1 MGNTL
6 HRKSS
11 RPNHNANVFME
22 ILVMSS
28 KSENIASHYLH
39 MSMENFAVAAHCL
52 DQVKEE
58 SEEFGGIKIAVCIF
72 SWT

>member
-1 MGNTL
+1 
-6 HRKSS
+6 
-11 RPNHNANVFME
+11 
-22 ILVMSS
+22 MSS
-28 KSENIASHYLH
+28 KSENIAPHYLH

-58 SEEFGGIKIAVCIF
+58 GEEFGGIKIAVCIF